1 MGKNR
6 VKSELGN
13 FFFDNFKFNFRIQ
26 NLILNLQKKIEGLH
40 MVIIMKSTLTLF
52 GLEHPDVY
60 QPLMDWY
67 NIVKEANWRNFH
79 DIKQTFNSVDSVGN
93 EHYVFNI
100 KGNKYRLIALIFFDK
115 RTVFIRF
122 VGTHSEYDD
131 VNASII

>member
-1 MGKNR
+1 LNK
-6 VKSELGN
+6 KFQISE
-13 FFFDNFKFNFRIQ
+13 FNSIFTTQIE
-26 NLILNLQKKIEGLH
+26 NLY
-40 MVIIMKSTLTLF
+40 MVIIKKSTLTLF

-67 NIVKEANWRNFH
+67 KIVKEADWNNFH

-93 EHYVFNI
+93 DHYVFNI
-100 KGNKYRLIALIFFDK
+100 KGNKYRLIAMIFFDK

-122 VGTHSEYDD
+122 VGTHSDYDD